1 MLTLFL
7 LEQVPLSSH
16 PALLKA
22 FAGTRAKRWNPCAQ
36 RSGRDIA
43 SSLVDFT
50 YPSSAVRSQ

>member
-22 FAGTRAKRWNPCAQ
+22 FAGTRGTLARK
-36 RSGRDIA
+36 G
-43 SSLVDFT
+43 LGET
-50 YPSSAVRSQ
+50 